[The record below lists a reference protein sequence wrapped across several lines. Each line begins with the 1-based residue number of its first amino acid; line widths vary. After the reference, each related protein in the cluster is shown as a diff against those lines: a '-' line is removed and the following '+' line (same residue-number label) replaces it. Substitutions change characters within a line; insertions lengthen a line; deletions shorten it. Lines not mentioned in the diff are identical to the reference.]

1 MGITHNIKANQLLYK
16 FNVRHSHC
24 FTHMHFVLHTRLS
37 ISGERISAASL
48 IHHWKHCVN
57 DDYFWHHLFY
67 KALFVQHATQ
77 YNPDSKTDKFWTC
90 LPVCFPTK
98 CSFKLFPAFSVH
110 AGIPYVTTIWTHNHQ
125 SAWMEPN
132 FPLQTLHACVCVCV
146 CVCVIKNIP
155 GQWFKQKVQN
165 LSHLNLQIL

>member
-57 DDYFWHHLFY
+57 DDYF
-67 KALFVQHATQ
+67 
-77 YNPDSKTDKFWTC
+77 
-90 LPVCFPTK
+90 
-98 CSFKLFPAFSVH
+98 
-110 AGIPYVTTIWTHNHQ
+110 
-125 SAWMEPN
+125 
-132 FPLQTLHACVCVCV
+132 
-146 CVCVIKNIP
+146 
-155 GQWFKQKVQN
+155 
-165 LSHLNLQIL
+165 